1 MVVKYSKVKH
11 LNQLLDDKKFRKTP
25 IARGGTSKVFVSN
38 KDDSKI
44 LRVQE
49 FNETL
54 EKKGFV
60 LKKWHNKIIP
70 GDSANRKGTN
80 KLLKFLKKIRFLF
93 FSFELI
99 NKINNGPK
107 PIKIIKKYL
116 IKISK
121 EYLFILC

>member
-1 MVVKYSKVKH
+1 MIE
-11 LNQLLDDKKFRKTP
+11 KTYNIFTYRPQSPP
-25 IARGGTSKVFVSN
+25 IA
-38 KDDSKI
+38 
-44 LRVQE
+44 
-49 FNETL
+49 
-54 EKKGFV
+54 
-60 LKKWHNKIIP
+60 NKIIP